1 MIRRKFLG
9 LITLVGASS
18 LATLKAAAVQDRKT
32 AIYKIKGFT
41 CITCAVGL
49 ETLLQREN
57 GVLAAKASYP
67 EAIATVSY
75 DSASISEPSIVKA
88 IESMGFEA
96 EAIHP
101 S

>member
-9 LITLVGASS
+9 LITLAGAGG
-18 LATLKAAAVQDRKT
+18 LATLKAAAVQDKKT

-49 ETLLQREN
+49 ETLLLREN
-57 GVLAAKASYP
+57 GVLVAKATYP
-67 EAIATVSY
+67 EAIVTVTY
-75 DSASISEPSIVKA
+75 DPASISEPSIVKA

-96 EAIHP
+96 AAIRA